1 MAKKHKISA
10 EEAELLEAIQ
20 ENSAVAAPEE
30 QAAPAQPA
38 AAAAA
43 TPPPPAPAA
52 EEPKAKAIDMAALS
66 TMFIKALAASADAS
80 DAVKSVLALQKELE
94 ARLAEADAKKAR
106 LNDLAVKVQDA
117 ETAYKLACDEVINKD
132 LARTKAWEAVKAA
145 KGDTALNQ
153 IGRFLRHPIATS
165 QAVAL
170 ANLKFEEADK
180 AVLDAVNERDRLEAE
195 LEAAREALDIER
207 SKA

>member
-20 ENSAVAAPEE
+20 ETSATPTVAPEE

-38 AAAAA
+38 TEA
-43 TPPPPAPAA
+43 APAA
-52 EEPKAKAIDMAALS
+52 EEPKTAKAEASTLDMAALS
-66 TMFIKALAASADAS
+66 AMFIKALNASADAS

-94 ARLAEADAKKAR
+94 ARLAEADAKKAL
-106 LNDLAVKVQDA
+106 LNDLAAKVQAAQD
-117 ETAYKLACDEVINKD
+117 AYKLACDEVVNKD
-132 LARTKAWEAVKAA
+132 LARTRAWEAVKAA
-145 KGDTALNQ
+145 KGDTALQ
-153 IGRFLRHPIATS
+153 QLGRFLRHPLVTT
-165 QAVAL
+165 QAIAL

-180 AVLDAVNERDRLEAE
+180 AVLDAVAERDRLEDE
-195 LEAAREALDIER
+195 LESAREALDLER